1 MGSTAPEPGWLASL
15 AARIDRRQ
23 MWWLFCIVWT
33 VLIVVGIV
41 EGPRYDYRA
50 YMKQWARVLDGGN
63 PWLDDPGNVYGV
75 GHQILAVLFLVH
87 HWPRSFYTSSAR
99 SEHFW

>member
-15 AARIDRRQ
+15 AARIYRRQ

-33 VLIVVGIV
+33 VLIVVGIL